1 MLLSIHFEPFR
12 LSQSKVEIKHDFFK
26 NQEVLLEK
34 LIQDNLELVFFCFF
48 NILPTGFRA
57 WKAKNPLNLAREFCR
72 NFVEQNLN
80 ENKSSDTLAGL
91 CHTQSAQSSTLSF
104 AENYP
109 GNYQS
114 TVTL

>member
-1 MLLSIHFEPFR
+1 MLVSCY
-12 LSQSKVEIKHDFFK
+12 SKPLQWSLKKAQIKHDFFK
-26 NQEVLLEK
+26 NEGVLLEK

-80 ENKSSDTLAGL
+80 ENKSSGATRRFDK
-91 CHTQSAQSSTLSF
+91 F
-104 AENYP
+104 ARAAL
-109 GNYQS
+109 Q
-114 TVTL
+114 

>member
-1 MLLSIHFEPFR
+1 MLVSCY
-12 LSQSKVEIKHDFFK
+12 SKPLQWSLKKAQIKHDFFK
-26 NQEVLLEK
+26 NEGVLLEK

-80 ENKSSDTLAGL
+80 ENKSSACLL
-91 CHTQSAQSSTLSF
+91 
-104 AENYP
+104 
-109 GNYQS
+109 
-114 TVTL
+114 